1 MRCTGAMGGL
11 DNPSAKRPCDAIELL
26 QIVSHTKDLCFVNIV
41 EILMTQR
48 FDIAIDPLD
57 PSIEPLLDSDRIVQ
71 TKSSADFCP
80 IKHIACALA
89 GPVTYDFNRR
99 VERSAYLGA
108 NPFH

>member
-57 PSIEPLLDSDRIVQ
+57 AIIETLVESDPIVP
-71 TKSSADFCP
+71 TKSVADFCA
-80 IKHIACALA
+80 IKHIGCVLA
-89 GPVTYDFNRR
+89 GPVTYDFNGR
-99 VERSAYLGA
+99 VETSAYLGA
-108 NPFH
+108 NPFD